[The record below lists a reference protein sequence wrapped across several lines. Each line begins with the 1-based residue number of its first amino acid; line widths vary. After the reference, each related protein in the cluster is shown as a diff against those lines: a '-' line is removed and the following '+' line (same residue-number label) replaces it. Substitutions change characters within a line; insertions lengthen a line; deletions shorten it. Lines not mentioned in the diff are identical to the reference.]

1 MERGI
6 VLVGLN
12 HRTAPVEVRE
22 RVAFANGR
30 LEPSRRRLVAVAGGA
45 EGAIL
50 STCNRV
56 EVVACGPDP
65 AALGAAL
72 PGFLAGEHGA
82 PEPALAGHLYTHG
95 DREAV
100 RHLFRVAASL
110 DSMVV
115 GEPQIVGQMKEQY
128 AAAAA
133 AGASGQILH
142 RCFHRSFSVA
152 KRIRRETGIAERAV
166 SIGSAAVELSR
177 GIFDRL
183 VDKSALLLG
192 AGMMGE
198 LTARQLLAQG
208 VGSVMVA
215 NRTFDRAIDVA
226 RALSAMPVPWD
237 RLARYLPLADL
248 VIAAASGEDFLL
260 QRPAVEEAMRE
271 RRHRPMFLIDLA
283 VPRAL
288 DPAVN
293 QLDNVYLYDIDDLE
307 GVVAQNRGARAREAV
322 KAETIVDAEV
332 EAFWRWFTSLDVVPT
347 IVELREHRTGP
358 RKILTR
364 THSGVLRLGTRGS
377 ALARAQA
384 ALVHDA
390 LVKRHPGLRVET
402 VFIRTSGDRA
412 ERGRETPAGLK
423 GLFVKEIEEALLAGE
438 IDVGVHSMK
447 DLPARLPARLVVGAV
462 PARAPAH
469 DVLIGAAGLR
479 DLPPGARVGTA
490 SVRRRAQLLAR
501 RPDLAVTPLRGNID
515 TRLRRWREGAVD
527 ALVLAAAGLERLGI
541 TEPAAHALVPEE
553 FLPPVGQGAL
563 ALECRA
569 DATATRALLAAVEDP
584 AAATA
589 VAAERAFLLAI
600 GGDCNTPLA
609 AHATV
614 ADGRL
619 TLRALVTDLEGRRWL
634 EQADSAPAANAE
646 APRRARAGRL

>member
-30 LEPSRRRLVAVAGGA
+30 LEPSLRRLIAVAGVA

-72 PGFLAGEHGA
+72 PGFLAGEHGV

-115 GEPQIVGQMKEQY
+115 GEPQILGQMKEQY

-347 IVELREHRTGP
+347 IVALRERVEAIRRREVERSLAALGPVDPRQRETIERLTQAIVNKVLHAPLTALRRHRADP
-358 RKILTR
+358 AEAFYVEAVRRLF
-364 THSGVLRLGTRGS
+364 RLGTGE
-377 ALARAQA
+377 AGEA
-384 ALVHDA
+384 
-390 LVKRHPGLRVET
+390 G
-402 VFIRTSGDRA
+402 A
-412 ERGRETPAGLK
+412 ERRGASPRGPEAS
-423 GLFVKEIEEALLAGE
+423 EEAQRG
-438 IDVGVHSMK
+438 
-447 DLPARLPARLVVGAV
+447 GA
-462 PARAPAH
+462 ARAP
-469 DVLIGAAGLR
+469 DG
-479 DLPPGARVGTA
+479 PPE
-490 SVRRRAQLLAR
+490 
-501 RPDLAVTPLRGNID
+501 DFD
-515 TRLRRWREGAVD
+515 ED
-527 ALVLAAAGLERLGI
+527 A
-541 TEPAAHALVPEE
+541 
-553 FLPPVGQGAL
+553 
-563 ALECRA
+563 
-569 DATATRALLAAVEDP
+569 
-584 AAATA
+584 
-589 VAAERAFLLAI
+589 
-600 GGDCNTPLA
+600 
-609 AHATV
+609 
-614 ADGRL
+614 
-619 TLRALVTDLEGRRWL
+619 
-634 EQADSAPAANAE
+634 
-646 APRRARAGRL
+646 

>member
-12 HRTAPVEVRE
+12 HRSAPVEVRE

-30 LEPSRRRLVAVAGGA
+30 LEPSLRRLMGVEGVA

-65 AALGAAL
+65 AAVGAAL
-72 PGFLAGEHGA
+72 PGFLASEHGV
-82 PEPALAGHLYTHG
+82 PEPALAGHLYTHT

-115 GEPQIVGQMKEQY
+115 GEPQILGQLKEQY

-152 KRIRRETGIAERAV
+152 KRIRRETRIAERAV

-177 GIFDRL
+177 SIFDRL
-183 VDKSALLLG
+183 ADKSALLLG
-192 AGMMGE
+192 AVTMGE

-226 RALSAMPVPWD
+226 RTLGAMPVPWD
-237 RLARYLPLADL
+237 RLPRYLPLADL

-293 QLDNVYLYDIDDLE
+293 QLDNVYLYDIDDLK
-307 GVVAQNRGARAREAV
+307 GVVAQNRGARAR
-322 KAETIVDAEV
+322 

-347 IVELREHRTGP
+347 IVALRERVEAIRRREVERSLAALGPVDPRQRETIERLTQAIVNKVLHAPLTALRRHRADP
-358 RKILTR
+358 AEAFYVEAVRRLF
-364 THSGVLRLGTRGS
+364 RLGTGASEAGS
-377 ALARAQA
+377 DED
-384 ALVHDA
+384 VDPDDEDA
-390 LVKRHPGLRVET
+390 
-402 VFIRTSGDRA
+402 
-412 ERGRETPAGLK
+412 
-423 GLFVKEIEEALLAGE
+423 
-438 IDVGVHSMK
+438 
-447 DLPARLPARLVVGAV
+447 
-462 PARAPAH
+462 
-469 DVLIGAAGLR
+469 
-479 DLPPGARVGTA
+479 
-490 SVRRRAQLLAR
+490 
-501 RPDLAVTPLRGNID
+501 
-515 TRLRRWREGAVD
+515 
-527 ALVLAAAGLERLGI
+527 
-541 TEPAAHALVPEE
+541 
-553 FLPPVGQGAL
+553 
-563 ALECRA
+563 
-569 DATATRALLAAVEDP
+569 
-584 AAATA
+584 
-589 VAAERAFLLAI
+589 
-600 GGDCNTPLA
+600 
-609 AHATV
+609 
-614 ADGRL
+614 
-619 TLRALVTDLEGRRWL
+619 
-634 EQADSAPAANAE
+634 
-646 APRRARAGRL
+646 

>member
-30 LEPSRRRLVAVAGGA
+30 LEPSLRRLIAVAGVA

-72 PGFLAGEHGA
+72 PGFLAGEHGV

-115 GEPQIVGQMKEQY
+115 GEPQILGQMKEQY

-183 VDKSALLLG
+183 VDKRALLLG
-192 AGMMGE
+192 AGTMGE

-347 IVELREHRTGP
+347 IVALRERVEAIRRREVERSLAALGPVDPRQRETIERLTQAIVNKVLHAPLTALRRHRADP
-358 RKILTR
+358 AEAFYVEAVRRLF
-364 THSGVLRLGTRGS
+364 RLGTGE
-377 ALARAQA
+377 AGEA
-384 ALVHDA
+384 
-390 LVKRHPGLRVET
+390 G
-402 VFIRTSGDRA
+402 A
-412 ERGRETPAGLK
+412 ERRGASPRGPEAS
-423 GLFVKEIEEALLAGE
+423 EEAQRG
-438 IDVGVHSMK
+438 
-447 DLPARLPARLVVGAV
+447 GA
-462 PARAPAH
+462 ARAP
-469 DVLIGAAGLR
+469 DG
-479 DLPPGARVGTA
+479 PPE
-490 SVRRRAQLLAR
+490 
-501 RPDLAVTPLRGNID
+501 DFD
-515 TRLRRWREGAVD
+515 ED
-527 ALVLAAAGLERLGI
+527 A
-541 TEPAAHALVPEE
+541 
-553 FLPPVGQGAL
+553 
-563 ALECRA
+563 
-569 DATATRALLAAVEDP
+569 
-584 AAATA
+584 
-589 VAAERAFLLAI
+589 
-600 GGDCNTPLA
+600 
-609 AHATV
+609 
-614 ADGRL
+614 
-619 TLRALVTDLEGRRWL
+619 
-634 EQADSAPAANAE
+634 
-646 APRRARAGRL
+646 

>member
-30 LEPSRRRLVAVAGGA
+30 LEPSLRRLVAVAGVA

-72 PGFLAGEHGA
+72 PGFLAGEHGV

-115 GEPQIVGQMKEQY
+115 GEPQILGQMKEQY

-142 RCFHRSFSVA
+142 RCFHWSFSVA

-347 IVELREHRTGP
+347 IVALRERVEAIRRCEVERSLAALGPLDPRQRETIERLTQAIVNKVLHAPLTALRRHRADP
-358 RKILTR
+358 AEAFYVEAARRLF
-364 THSGVLRLGTRGS
+364 RLGTGATGEAAEERS
-377 ALARAQA
+377 AR
-384 ALVHDA
+384 
-390 LVKRHPGLRVET
+390 
-402 VFIRTSGDRA
+402 S
-412 ERGRETPAGLK
+412 
-423 GLFVKEIEEALLAGE
+423 
-438 IDVGVHSMK
+438 
-447 DLPARLPARLVVGAV
+447 
-462 PARAPAH
+462 ARAP
-469 DVLIGAAGLR
+469 DG
-479 DLPPGARVGTA
+479 PPG
-490 SVRRRAQLLAR
+490 
-501 RPDLAVTPLRGNID
+501 
-515 TRLRRWREGAVD
+515 E
-527 ALVLAAAGLERLGI
+527 
-541 TEPAAHALVPEE
+541 
-553 FLPPVGQGAL
+553 
-563 ALECRA
+563 
-569 DATATRALLAAVEDP
+569 
-584 AAATA
+584 
-589 VAAERAFLLAI
+589 AER
-600 GGDCNTPLA
+600 
-609 AHATV
+609 
-614 ADGRL
+614 
-619 TLRALVTDLEGRRWL
+619 E
-634 EQADSAPAANAE
+634 S
-646 APRRARAGRL
+646 ARAGRRGLGASEQHSPRSGRAADGPPGEAERESARAGRRGLGAAEERSARSARAPDGPPDELEDLDPDD

>member
-30 LEPSRRRLVAVAGGA
+30 LEPSLRRLVAVAGVA

-72 PGFLAGEHGA
+72 PGFLAGEHGV

-110 DSMVV
+110 DSMLV
-115 GEPQIVGQMKEQY
+115 GE
-128 AAAAA
+128 
-133 AGASGQILH
+133 
-142 RCFHRSFSVA
+142 
-152 KRIRRETGIAERAV
+152 
-166 SIGSAAVELSR
+166 
-177 GIFDRL
+177 
-183 VDKSALLLG
+183 
-192 AGMMGE
+192 
-198 LTARQLLAQG
+198 RQLLAQG

-271 RRHRPMFLIDLA
+271 RRHRPMFMIDLA

-347 IVELREHRTGP
+347 IVALRERVEAIRRCEVERSLAALGPLDPRQRETIERLTQAIVNKVLHAPLTALRRHRADP
-358 RKILTR
+358 AEAFYVEAARRLF
-364 THSGVLRLGTRGS
+364 RLGRGAS
-377 ALARAQA
+377 
-384 ALVHDA
+384 
-390 LVKRHPGLRVET
+390 E
-402 VFIRTSGDRA
+402 
-412 ERGRETPAGLK
+412 AGSD
-423 GLFVKEIEEALLAGE
+423 E
-438 IDVGVHSMK
+438 DV
-447 DLPARLPARLVVGAV
+447 D
-462 PARAPAH
+462 
-469 DVLIGAAGLR
+469 
-479 DLPPGARVGTA
+479 
-490 SVRRRAQLLAR
+490 
-501 RPDLAVTPLRGNID
+501 PDD
-515 TRLRRWREGAVD
+515 
-527 ALVLAAAGLERLGI
+527 
-541 TEPAAHALVPEE
+541 
-553 FLPPVGQGAL
+553 
-563 ALECRA
+563 A
-569 DATATRALLAAVEDP
+569 DA
-584 AAATA
+584 
-589 VAAERAFLLAI
+589 
-600 GGDCNTPLA
+600 
-609 AHATV
+609 
-614 ADGRL
+614 
-619 TLRALVTDLEGRRWL
+619 
-634 EQADSAPAANAE
+634 
-646 APRRARAGRL
+646 